1 MRSVSPEVQA
11 ALQARRLVARDFLWI
26 VARDRQTGEL
36 VPDGNWSGVGNVSA
50 EIIHPLTGLVESR
63 DWYGSGTLIQI
74 SDIPA
79 VNTLSVQAVTIRMS
93 QVVDR
98 VQDLVRGYDIKQ
110 APVEIYRGLFNPDTR
125 QLVAP
130 AFCRFIGFVDVVE
143 INTPAENAE
152 GSVDLRC
159 VSHTQELTRAS
170 TETRSHES
178 QKLRDP
184 EDEFCLDAST
194 AGEFEIFWG
203 TVKGRVPSA
212 PKRKKF
218 LGIF

>member
-1 MRSVSPEVQA
+1 MRSLSPENYA
-11 ALQARRLVARDFLWI
+11 ALQARQLVARDFLWI
-26 VARDRQTGEL
+26 TARDRETGAL
-36 VPDGNWSGVGNVSA
+36 VGEGSWSDVGNVSA
-50 EIIHPLTGLVESR
+50 EIVHPQTGLAVSR
-63 DWYGSGTLIQI
+63 DWYGSGTLVQI

-79 VNTLSVQAVTIRMS
+79 VSNLSVQAVTIRMS
-93 QVVDR
+93 QLVDY
-98 VQDLVRGYDIKQ
+98 VEQLVRGNDLKQ
-110 APVEIYRGLFNPDTR
+110 APVEIYRGLFNPATR
-125 QLVAP
+125 QMVAP
-130 AFCRFIGFVDVVE
+130 AVCRFVGFVDVVE
-143 INTPAENAE
+143 ITTPSENEE
-152 GSVDLRC
+152 GGVDLRC

-203 TVKGRVPSA
+203 TVKGKVPSA